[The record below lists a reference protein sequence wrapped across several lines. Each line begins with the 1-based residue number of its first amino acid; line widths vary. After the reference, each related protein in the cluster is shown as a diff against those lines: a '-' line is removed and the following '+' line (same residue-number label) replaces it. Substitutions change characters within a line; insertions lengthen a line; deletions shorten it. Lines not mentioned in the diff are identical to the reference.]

1 MDMMTRTVAC
11 LCIAGLLVGI
21 GGGCRRTQSSGSRSF
36 SHHFDSEKEE
46 DLTRVAKM
54 YDSLCRELESR
65 DFREREVETT
75 EEPGTK
81 NSLYEG
87 EYDGFPLTV
96 KIHYLLSISKE
107 NPEFFYRVSFE
118 QSTDSARLAK
128 AAKDFRVLMNEW
140 CEI

>member
-1 MDMMTRTVAC
+1 MITKTVAC
-11 LCIAGLLVGI
+11 LCISGLLIGI
-21 GGGCRRTQSSGSRSF
+21 GGGCRRTYSSGSRNF
-36 SHHFDSEKEE
+36 SHNFDSEKEE
-46 DLTRVAKM
+46 DLITVAKM

-65 DFREREVETT
+65 DFTEVETT
-75 EEPGTK
+75 EDPGVK

-87 EYDGFPLTV
+87 EYDGFPLTI

-118 QSTDSARLAK
+118 EATDSAWLAK
-128 AAKDFRVLMNEW
+128 AAKDFRVLMNKW